1 MGIIEESRVNLKV
14 IIIDELKN
22 IFLFT
27 FKGFFALLWNAL
39 QDFTLRILLVCAAVA
54 IILEVATA
62 DESERSIAWI
72 DGFAIFVAVCVC
84 SSVQA
89 GNDYQKERQF
99 QRLNKVA
106 DDKKMVTKYY
116 QSIFSHLQ

>member
-1 MGIIEESRVNLKV
+1 M
-14 IIIDELKN
+14 
-22 IFLFT
+22 
-27 FKGFFALLWNAL
+27 

-54 IILEVATA
+54 IILEVSTA
-62 DESERSIAWI
+62 EDSERSIAWI

-89 GNDYQKERQF
+89 GNDHQKERQF

-106 DDKKMVTKYY
+106 DDKKMVFE
-116 QSIFSHLQ
+116 IL